1 MGWSIHHAQ
10 GLIHH
15 DSTKAFEGYTLF
27 AMSGGTQ
34 AYLVDMDGRVC
45 HRWKHEPGLAYGF
58 FLANGNLLMRT
69 RQSGGSAEIGGGE
82 TGIIELDWDG
92 NVVWEYWHPLAHHD
106 FERLPNGNTL
116 VVFYD
121 EMPAEVAARVVGGRG
136 SHDETM
142 FGDTVRE
149 ITPAG
154 EAVNEWSMWKAL
166 DPASDVICPLE
177 GRHQWLH
184 QNALNLTSR
193 GDLLVSF
200 RQIDTVGIVDRETG
214 AFTWKW
220 GPGEI
225 SHQHHPTELP
235 NGNILLFD
243 NGPHRG
249 GATFSRVLEVNPRTN
264 EIEWQYTGDP
274 AISFYSFHIS
284 GAERQPNGNTLV
296 TEGAPGRL
304 FEVTHDGEIVW
315 EYVNPHRIA
324 GAAAG
329 SGTPT
334 SIFRAHRYDADHP
347 ALAGH
352 DLTPEA

>member
-1 MGWSIHHAQ
+1 MGWSIHHPQ

-15 DSTKAFEGYTLF
+15 DSSKAFDGYTLF
-27 AMSGGTQ
+27 SMSGGTQ

-45 HRWKHEPGLAYGF
+45 HRWTYNAGLAYGF
-58 FLANGNLLMRT
+58 FLTNGNLLIRT
-69 RQSGGSAEIGGGE
+69 RQSGGSAELVGGE
-82 TGIIELDWDG
+82 TGIVELDWDG
-92 NVVWEYWHPLAHHD
+92 KLVWEYWHALAHHD

-116 VVFYD
+116 VAFFD
-121 EMPAEVAARVVGGRG
+121 EMPADAAAQVVGGRG
-136 SHDETM
+136 SREEAM

-154 EAVNEWSMWKAL
+154 ESVNEWNMWKAL
-166 DPASDVICPLE
+166 DPSSDVICPLE
-177 GRHQWLH
+177 SRHQWLH
-184 QNALNLTSR
+184 QNALNVTAR

-214 AFTWKW
+214 QFTWKW

-225 SHQHHPTELP
+225 SHQHHPTELA

-249 GATFSRVLEVNPRTN
+249 GGTFSRVLEVNPRTN
-264 EIEWQYTGDP
+264 EIEWKYLGDP
-274 AISFYSFHIS
+274 PISFYSFHIS

-304 FEVTHDGEIVW
+304 FEVTQDGEIVW
-315 EYVNPHRIA
+315 EYVNPYRIPGTVTGA
-324 GAAAG
+324 GTA
-329 SGTPT
+329 T
-334 SIFRAHRYDADHP
+334 SIFRAHRYAANHP
-347 ALAGH
+347 ALAGR